1 MESRARTS
9 PAADPRTSLAM
20 WLRAGRAQR
29 QLTLDDVARVTKI
42 QPRILEKIEAGQLEG
57 LPAEVFVRG
66 FVKSFARCVGLDES
80 EAIERYGQCKN
91 APVTPQSQVARAF
104 VETLVA
110 APKSEPKAVPV
121 APSVLVEPEIFPD
134 ASLQMAQALAPADD
148 ELEIEIEAAP
158 ELTAVTQA
166 IEVVEVPAIE
176 VVEAAPVVDEIPTT
190 GKKKRTRKKP
200 AGTAAPRSRKKKS
213 AEPTLELAPAEA
225 PVVETA
231 PVEVAPL
238 EAPAAPEIV
247 EIVELVEIVETRS
260 ASVTLLAS
268 EDVSAADEM
277 FGPSPDGHDAPDAS
291 ATETAAPIESDE
303 QLAEGSEPVVAD
315 PWKPTMPP
323 VAPSVPWKRPAY
335 PIARA
340 PKAAAFAMPT
350 LVIDDADP
358 DLADLERE
366 GRDTA
371 AKSGPHRVSF
381 LPPILLDRDDKSSR
395 QGGLTL
401 AVILLLIAATLTLS
415 YLMRRPS
422 VSGDGM
428 TQNDVVAV
436 RPIVA

>member
-9 PAADPRTSLAM
+9 QVADPRTSLAM

-42 QPRILEKIEAGQLEG
+42 QTRILEKIEAGQLEG

-80 EAIERYGQCKN
+80 EAAQRYGQCAN
-91 APVTPQSQVARAF
+91 APATPTNSVARAF

-121 APSVLVEPEIFPD
+121 QPSLLVEPEIFPD
-134 ASLQMAQALAPADD
+134 SSREMAPLDVD
-148 ELEIEIEAAP
+148 VDVELELEAVPVAAP
-158 ELTAVTQA
+158 G
-166 IEVVEVPAIE
+166 IEVVEVPVIE
-176 VVEAAPVVDEIPTT
+176 VIEIAAATEEIPA
-190 GKKKRTRKKP
+190 KKKRTRKKP
-200 AGTAAPRSRKKKS
+200 TGIVAPRSRKKKLT
-213 AEPTLELAPAEA
+213 AEPTNAPENEPTLALALAPVANVAEA
-225 PVVETA
+225 AEA
-231 PVEVAPL
+231 KIVAAL
-238 EAPAAPEIV
+238 APEATVIV
-247 EIVELVEIVETRS
+247 
-260 ASVTLLAS
+260 VTTSNSSGSFALA
-268 EDVSAADEM
+268 EASAADEM
-277 FGPSPDGHDAPDAS
+277 FGRSTNVDAIDDDS
-291 ATETAAPIESDE
+291 LIDTSELE
-303 QLAEGSEPVVAD
+303 LAEGSEPVVAD

-323 VAPSVPWKRPAY
+323 VAASVPWKRPAY
-335 PIARA
+335 PISRT
-340 PKAAAFAMPT
+340 PKANAFALPT
-350 LVIDDADP
+350 LVIDDSDP

-366 GRDTA
+366 GRDSAT
-371 AKSGPHRVSF
+371 KPGPHRVSF

-428 TQNDVVAV
+428 TQNPIVDTTLVVA
-436 RPIVA
+436 

>member
-9 PAADPRTSLAM
+9 QVADPRTSLAM

-42 QPRILEKIEAGQLEG
+42 QTRILEKIEAGQLEG

-80 EAIERYGQCKN
+80 EAAQRYGQCAN
-91 APVTPQSQVARAF
+91 APATPTNSVARAF

-121 APSVLVEPEIFPD
+121 QPSLLVEPEIFPD
-134 ASLQMAQALAPADD
+134 SSREMAPLDVD
-148 ELEIEIEAAP
+148 VDVELELEAVPVAAP
-158 ELTAVTQA
+158 G
-166 IEVVEVPAIE
+166 IEVVEVPVIE
-176 VVEAAPVVDEIPTT
+176 VIEIAAATEEIPA
-190 GKKKRTRKKP
+190 KKKRTRKKP
-200 AGTAAPRSRKKKS
+200 TGIVAPRSRKKKLT
-213 AEPTLELAPAEA
+213 AEPTNAPENEPTLALAPVANVAEA
-225 PVVETA
+225 AEA
-231 PVEVAPL
+231 KIVAAL
-238 EAPAAPEIV
+238 APEATVIV
-247 EIVELVEIVETRS
+247 
-260 ASVTLLAS
+260 VTTSNSSNSSGSFALA
-268 EDVSAADEM
+268 EASAADEM
-277 FGPSPDGHDAPDAS
+277 FGRSTNVDAIDDDS
-291 ATETAAPIESDE
+291 LIDTSELE
-303 QLAEGSEPVVAD
+303 LAEGSEPVVAD

-323 VAPSVPWKRPAY
+323 VAASVPWKRPAY
-335 PIARA
+335 PISRT
-340 PKAAAFAMPT
+340 PKANAFALPT
-350 LVIDDADP
+350 LVIDDSDP

-366 GRDTA
+366 GRDSAT
-371 AKSGPHRVSF
+371 KPGPHRVSF

-428 TQNDVVAV
+428 TQNPIVDTTLVVA
-436 RPIVA
+436 